1 MIDKRFSDSVC
12 GLDTAIAPM
21 FMLLKFLEQIGFI
34 KTEIKAK
41 AEL

>member
-1 MIDKRFSDSVC
+1 MIDKRFSDRVC
-12 GLDTAIAPM
+12 GLDTPISPM
-21 FMLLKFLEQIGFI
+21 FIMLKFLQQIGFI